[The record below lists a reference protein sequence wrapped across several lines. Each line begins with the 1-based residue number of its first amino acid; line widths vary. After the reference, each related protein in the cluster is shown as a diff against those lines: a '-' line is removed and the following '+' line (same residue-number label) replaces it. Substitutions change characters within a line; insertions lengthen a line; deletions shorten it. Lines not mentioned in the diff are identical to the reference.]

1 MEGGVEREVQTVA
14 LRPVSGQTGSCES
27 CRWSVGR
34 YGKLWCE
41 HWDCVALGTCHEYEY
56 EPGAAA

>member
-1 MEGGVEREVQTVA
+1 MESCGEREVQKVGMPA
-14 LRPVSGQTGSCES
+14 VSGATGRCES
-27 CRWSVGR
+27 CRWSIAR

-41 HWDCVALGTCHEYEY
+41 HWDCPALGTCHEYAY